1 MLRRQLM
8 LAPLAG
14 LVAGCAPGGL
24 LDTRAWSRRA
34 LRKAAIREGALI
46 IYANT
51 GDMEIGPVLAAFRR
65 ANPGLRVSFLR
76 QNSAELYE
84 RYLAESAAGAS
95 TADLV
100 WSSAMDLQIKLINDG
115 YAQTFVAPDKSMLP
129 PWAVWK
135 NQGYGITAEPIV
147 FVHDRRRLPES
158 QAPRS
163 HAELRQALETGRLR
177 GSIGTFNPDR
187 SGVGFLYYSQD
198 RQASADTLSLNRAI
212 GASRPRLYESTATLL
227 EGISRG
233 DAVLGY
239 NVIGSYALEEQRKN
253 PDLRVIFPSDYTL
266 VMSRIAFVSAKARH
280 PNAAKLFLD
289 FMLSLEGQTLM
300 ARTSFTPV
308 RTDLGG
314 AGVPGPDAVAAR
326 PIEVGPSLLA
336 NLDQMRREHMLAE
349 WRAAIGPDHTD
360 DYRRVRDNIVT
371 GNRP

>member
-1 MLRRQLM
+1 MLRRQLL

-14 LVAGCAPGGL
+14 LATGCAPGGAF
-24 LDTRAWSRRA
+24 DTSGWSRRV
-34 LRKAAIREGALI
+34 LRRAAAREGAPV
-46 IYANT
+46 IYSNT
-51 GDMEIGPVLAAFRR
+51 GDMEIGPALAAFRR
-65 ANPGLRVSFLR
+65 ANPTLRVTFRR
-76 QNSAELYE
+76 QNSAEIYT
-84 RYLAESAAGAS
+84 RYLAESAAGQS

-115 YAQTFVAPDKSMLP
+115 YAQTFVAPDKAVLP

-135 NQGYGITAEPIV
+135 SQGYGITAEPIV

-177 GSIGTFNPDR
+177 GPIGTFNPTR

-198 RQASADTLSLNRAI
+198 RLASADTLALTRAI
-212 GASRPRLYESTATLL
+212 GATKPWLYESTATLL
-227 EGISRG
+227 DGITRG
-233 DAVLGY
+233 DTLLGY
-239 NVIGSYALEEQRKN
+239 NVIGSYALEAQRQN
-253 PDLRVIFPSDYTL
+253 SNLRVIFPSDYTL

-280 PNAAKLFLD
+280 PSAAKLFLD
-289 FMLSLEGQTLM
+289 FMLSLEGQTLL

-314 AGVPGPDAVAAR
+314 AGVPGPNAATAR

-336 NLDQMRREHMLAE
+336 NLDQMRREHMLSE
-349 WRAAIGPDHTD
+349 WRTAIGPDHID
-360 DYRRVRDNIVT
+360 NYRRVRDNIVT

>member
-1 MLRRQLM
+1 MLRRQLI

-14 LVAGCAPGGL
+14 LVAGCSPGGL

-34 LRKAAIREGALI
+34 LRKAALREGALI

-51 GDMEIGPVLAAFRR
+51 GDTEIVPVLAAFRR

-76 QNSAELYE
+76 QNSAELYA
-84 RYLAESAAGAS
+84 RYLAESAAGAP

-115 YAQTFVAPDKSMLP
+115 YAQTFVAPDKAMLP

-177 GSIGTFNPDR
+177 GSIGAFNPAR

-198 RQASADTLSLNRAI
+198 RQASADTLALNRAI
-212 GASRPRLYESTATLL
+212 GTSRPRLYESTATLL
-227 EGISRG
+227 DGVSRG
-233 DAVLGY
+233 DTVLGY
-239 NVIGSYALEEQRKN
+239 NVIGSYALEEQRRN
-253 PDLRVIFPSDYTL
+253 PNLRVIFPSDYTL

-289 FMLSLEGQTLM
+289 FMLSLEGQTLL

-314 AGVPGPDAVAAR
+314 AGVPGPDAATAR

-336 NLDQMRREHMLAE
+336 NLDQMRREHMLSE
-349 WRAAIGPDHTD
+349 WREAIGPDHTD
-360 DYRRVRDNIVT
+360 DYRRVRDNVVT

>member
-1 MLRRQLM
+1 MLRRQLIC
-8 LAPLAG
+8 APLAG

-24 LDTRAWSRRA
+24 LDARAWAHRA
-34 LRKAAIREGALI
+34 LQKAASREGSLI

-51 GDMEIGPVLAAFRR
+51 GDMEIGPLLTAFEK

-76 QNSAELYE
+76 QNSAELYQ
-84 RYLAESAAGAS
+84 RFLTESAAGAS

-115 YAQTFVAPDKSMLP
+115 YAQTFVAPDKAMLP

-135 NQGYGITAEPIV
+135 NQGYGVTAEPIV
-147 FVHDRRRLPES
+147 FVHDKRRLPLS
-158 QAPRS
+158 QAPRN
-163 HAELRQALETGRLR
+163 HAELRHVLESGQLR
-177 GSIGTFNPDR
+177 GSIGTFDPAR

-198 RQASADTLSLNRAI
+198 RQASADTLALNRAI

-233 DAVLGY
+233 DTILGY
-239 NVIGSYALEEQRKN
+239 NVIGSYALEAQRKDPN
-253 PDLRVIFPSDYTL
+253 LSVIFPSDYTL

-280 PNAAKLFLD
+280 PHAAKLFLD
-289 FMLSLEGQTLM
+289 FLLSLEGQTLL

-314 AGVPGPDAVAAR
+314 AGVLGPGAAIAR

-336 NLDQMRREHMLAE
+336 NLDQMRREHMLSE
-349 WRAAIGPDHTD
+349 WRTAIGPDHTG